1 MWDGFK
7 FCVMDT
13 CETSGLEEKLPIMK
27 RKYDLFLSKRSRK
40 NECKLQW
47 FRTAIQTNVHGVSVF
62 HRTLPVNLCGQRK
75 IEEHSQEKP
84 KFNM

>member
-40 NECKLQW
+40 NECKLQ
-47 FRTAIQTNVHGVSVF
+47 
-62 HRTLPVNLCGQRK
+62 
-75 IEEHSQEKP
+75 
-84 KFNM
+84 